1 MWALALN
8 HPLVFAQSCLRW
20 VELLAASQGT
30 PKEALAQGR
39 SAQPNLELVGF
50 CRPRQSC
57 PICLAPGPS
66 GSPSPTQSL
75 APTSAQLGRKGKNSE
90 QRRGAPIFIPPPSGR
105 RAALC
110 PGHSPDTPPEK
121 SPPSRCAEGQSTSGH
136 RWPYLSGYSSGLS
149 GYWLLAASR
158 RTQQAAGTHVRTR
171 ESVWG
176 SPFLGQSLH
185 ISAGSLGVPPA
196 RRRSCARH
204 CHWLG
209 PSLPRLP
216 LMRPR
221 KFRGSLLPG
230 AGPQILASFWGQP
243 QVHSESP
250 LVFPSLALCG
260 RSRGLTW
267 LLILSR
273 NSHCHFLGLYGPLQ
287 TLLPL

>member
-1 MWALALN
+1 MGVTLLPALSLHCPVYTRMWALALN

-20 VELLAASQGT
+20 AELLAASQGT
-30 PKEALAQGR
+30 PKEALAQGL
-39 SAQPNLELVGF
+39 SAQPNLGLAGF

-57 PICLAPGPS
+57 PTCSAPGPS
-66 GSPSPTQSL
+66 VSPSPTQSL
-75 APTSAQLGRKGKNSE
+75 APTSAQLGSKGKNSE
-90 QRRGAPIFIPPPSGR
+90 QRTEGPIFTPPPSGR
-105 RAALC
+105 RVVLC
-110 PGHSPDTPPEK
+110 PGHSPCSPPEK
-121 SPPSRCAEGQSTSGH
+121 SPPSRCAEGQGTSGH

-149 GYWLLAASR
+149 GYRLWAASR

-176 SPFLGQSLH
+176 SPFLGQSLQ

-196 RRRSCARH
+196 RRRRSCARH
-204 CHWLG
+204 GHWLG

-230 AGPQILASFWGQP
+230 AEPQILASVRGQP
-243 QVHSESP
+243 QVHSDSP

-260 RSRGLTW
+260 RS
-267 LLILSR
+267 
-273 NSHCHFLGLYGPLQ
+273 
-287 TLLPL
+287 